1 MIERVKQIF
10 RLKFSEKKK
19 LFFYFYIN
27 EKIKLE
33 IIFIRPGRDMDLQN

>member
-10 RLKFSEKKK
+10 RLKFSEKK